1 MHWSEVKQQVF
12 RFDSS
17 IVVSAGA
24 GSGKTAALVELYLR
38 LLAGETSLPRPLA
51 VEEIVAITF
60 TDKAAAEM
68 KERVREALRKRLQQG
83 EPGADWGKLL
93 RTLPGANIST
103 FHAFCSR
110 ILRENPAEA
119 CVDPAFAVLDAYTS
133 AAELQ
138 AALEEVIKAEL
149 TAHSPQIR
157 ALLEQFPLS
166 ARGHGKGLRE
176 HLIDLHWQRTGSK
189 QDNAALLGT
198 AAAWE
203 ERASAMFREE
213 SRRLH
218 GLLPEV
224 ARILETKEAVFH
236 ARLRELPALF
246 HQAPLAPDSIDTPRL
261 LASMRGCIA
270 GNWGK
275 EKAVRDQLTDC
286 LDTLLPAW
294 HQILGAPLVAALLH
308 LLLRLEDAYGRR
320 KVRRGALDFEDLQL
334 KTRDLLLRDPQLR
347 EEYRQKLP
355 VVMVDEF
362 QDTNPLQKELVELLC
377 GGEQRMFIVGDP
389 KQSIYLFRGADVTVF
404 SQIQRELAAGGGQNL
419 YFQESFRSRPALIAF
434 VNQLFSDI
442 MIGGADFEV
451 KYGMGDLLAPQR
463 QDQDPTPCVELLRI
477 STGENADEQRRLEAT
492 AIAGKIHRLVAVP
505 DGVAVFDRQT
515 ASGKGGEA
523 APLFVPRP
531 PRFGD
536 IAILFR
542 RFSNLKIFER
552 ELRQAGIPYY
562 VVKGKGFYR
571 CQELLDLLNFL
582 KYLEFGG
589 DLTALAGVLRSPLCG
604 ISDETLYLLGRN
616 ELGLGGW
623 GDYFRAAAPPH
634 DPLLW
639 QRIAEPDQARMA
651 GLARLIARLKPLKD
665 RLNLTELL
673 EECLSATGFVA
684 TLLTTFQGEQK
695 VANLR
700 KFLEF
705 ARTFAERGGGAL
717 RDFVNQLTALVEAE
731 PTEAEASIAAEGEDV
746 VRLMTIHQ
754 SKGLEFPIVF
764 VPELGGGLPP
774 DHAAIKYDESLG
786 FGLKLQIPGGEATPT
801 LAFQQ
806 ISELRRNKEAA
817 EQKRL
822 FYVALTRARDY
833 LVLSGEGRGEWRAWV
848 DAFCNSPAAPLLKIS
863 DSASPLVPPLAAV
876 SSQGAVAARLAEPS
890 LSAWA
895 DAVQHALAYR
905 PPRPT
910 TMVFS
915 PTALED
921 YQRCPRKYYYKA
933 VMGLD
938 EGLFA
943 QLLGDRPQQRQGG
956 APGYSPLEQGNL
968 AHALLERLDFS
979 ADATLQRAACERLA
993 ALTVVGPPVKA
1004 VGEVID
1010 NVLALAAFPL
1020 RRELAGKRLLRE
1032 HPFILKICGSAS
1044 YYLKGTMDLVAVADE
1059 VVTVYDYKY
1068 LQQEQADL
1076 EGYRFQLSTYML
1088 ALAKGYPGRRIEG
1101 KLLFLKGGGAAAIT
1115 CDFASFEA
1123 LLLATMEAIRAREAE
1138 ADFGLLQGCDGSHC
1152 PFRQRCR

>member
-1 MHWSEVKQQVF
+1 MQWSEVKQQVF
-12 RFDSS
+12 GFDSS

-68 KERVREALRKRLQQG
+68 KERVREALKKRLQQV
-83 EPGADWGKLL
+83 EHGADWGKLL
-93 RTLPGANIST
+93 RTLPAANIST

-119 CVDPAFAVLDAYTS
+119 CVDPAFAVLDAFTS

-149 TAHSPQIR
+149 TARSPQIR

-166 ARGHGKGLRE
+166 GRGHGKGLRE
-176 HLIDLHWQRTGSK
+176 HLINLHWQRTGSK

-198 AAAWE
+198 SAAWE
-203 ERASAMFREE
+203 ERAHTLFREE
-213 SRRLH
+213 SRRLQ

-224 ARILETKEAVFH
+224 MRILGTKEAVFH
-236 ARLRELPALF
+236 QRLLELPPLLQ
-246 HQAPLAPDSIDTPRL
+246 HAPLDPDSRDTPRL
-261 LASMRGCIA
+261 LAAMRCCIA

-275 EKAVRDQLTDC
+275 EKPVRDQLTDC
-286 LDTLLPAW
+286 LDSLIPAW
-294 HQILGAPLVAALLH
+294 HQILSTPLVAALLH
-308 LLLRLEDAYGRR
+308 LLLQLEAAYGRR
-320 KVRRGALDFEDLQL
+320 KVQRGALDFEDLQL
-334 KTRDLLLRDPQLR
+334 KTRDLLLRDPELR
-347 EEYRQKLP
+347 EEYRQKFP

-377 GGEQRMFIVGDP
+377 GGEQRLFIVGDP

-404 SQIQRELAAGGGQNL
+404 SQIQRELAANGGENL

-434 VNQLFSDI
+434 VNQLFSDV
-442 MIGGADFEV
+442 MVGGAEFEV
-451 KYGMGDLLAPQR
+451 KYGTGDLLAPQR
-463 QDQDPTPCVELLRI
+463 QEQDPTPCVELIRI
-477 STGENADEQRRLEAT
+477 ATGEGADEQRRLEAA
-492 AIAGKIHRLVAVP
+492 AIAGKIRRLVSAP
-505 DGVAVFDRQT
+505 EGVAVFDRQT
-515 ASGKGGEA
+515 VSGNGGEA
-523 APLFVPRP
+523 TTVFVPRP

-552 ELRQAGIPYY
+552 ELRQAGIPFY

-604 ISDETLYLLGRN
+604 ISDETLYLLGQN
-616 ELGLGGW
+616 ELGLAGW
-623 GDYFRAAAPPH
+623 GDYFRAAVPPR
-634 DPLLW
+634 DPLTW
-639 QRIAEPDQARMA
+639 QRIAGPDQTRLA
-651 GLARLIARLKPLKD
+651 GLASLIARLKPLKD
-665 RLNLTELL
+665 RLSLAELL
-673 EECLSATGFVA
+673 EECLSATGFAA

-705 ARTFAERGGGAL
+705 ARSFAERGGAL

-786 FGLKLQIPGGEATPT
+786 LGLRLQIPGGEATPT

-806 ISELRRNKEAA
+806 IAELRRNKEAA

-848 DAFCNSPAAPLLKIS
+848 DAFSTTPAAPLLKIS
-863 DSASPLVPPLAAV
+863 GFAAPPLAAV
-876 SSQGAVAARLAEPS
+876 PSQEAVAVRPTE
-890 LSAWA
+890 LSSDAWT
-895 DAVQHALAYR
+895 DAVQRSLDYR

-943 QLLGDRPQQRQGG
+943 QLLGDRPQQWQGST
-956 APGYSPLEQGNL
+956 PGFSPLEQGNL
-968 AHALLERLDFS
+968 AHAMLERLDFG
-979 ADATLQRAACERLA
+979 ADASLQRAACERQA
-993 ALTVVGPPVKA
+993 ALTVVGPPMKE

-1010 NVLALAAFPL
+1010 NVLALAAATL
-1020 RRELAGKRLLRE
+1020 RQELAGKQLLRE
-1032 HPFILKICGSAS
+1032 HPFFLKICGSAS

-1068 LQQEQADL
+1068 LQQDQADL

-1088 ALAKGYPGRRIEG
+1088 ALAKGYPGRRVEG
-1101 KLLFLKGGGAAAIT
+1101 KLLFLKGGGAAAIV
-1115 CDFASFEA
+1115 CELASFEA

-1138 ADFGLLQGCDGSHC
+1138 TDFGLLQGCDGSHC

>member
-38 LLAGETSLPRPLA
+38 LLAGETSLPQPLA

-68 KERVREALRKRLQQG
+68 KERVREALRKRVQQG

-93 RTLPGANIST
+93 RTLPAANIST

-119 CVDPAFAVLDAYTS
+119 CVDPAFAVLDAFTS

-166 ARGHGKGLRE
+166 GRGHGKGLRE

-189 QDNAALLGT
+189 QDNAALLAT

-203 ERASAMFREE
+203 ERARALFTEE
-213 SRRLH
+213 SRRLQ
-218 GLLPEV
+218 GMLPEV
-224 ARILETKEAVFH
+224 MRILGTKEAVFH
-236 ARLRELPALF
+236 KRLLELPALLQ
-246 HQAPLAPDSIDTPRL
+246 QALLDPDSRGTPRL
-261 LASMRGCIA
+261 LAAMRCCIA

-275 EKAVRDQLTDC
+275 EKPVRDQLTDC
-286 LDTLLPAW
+286 LDNLIHAW
-294 HQILGAPLVAALLH
+294 HQILSAPLVAALLH
-308 LLLRLEDAYGRR
+308 LLLQLEAAYGRR

-334 KTRDLLLRDPQLR
+334 KTRDLLLRDPELR
-347 EEYRQKLP
+347 EEYRQKFA

-377 GGEQRMFIVGDP
+377 GPEQRLFIVGDP

-404 SQIQRELAAGGGQNL
+404 SQIQRALAAGGGQNL

-451 KYGMGDLLAPQR
+451 KYGTGDLLAPQR
-463 QDQDPTPCVELLRI
+463 QEQDPTPCVEIIRI
-477 STGENADEQRRLEAT
+477 GTGEGADEQRRLEAA
-492 AIAGKIHRLVAVP
+492 AIAGKIRSLVAVP

-515 ASGKGGEA
+515 IT
-523 APLFVPRP
+523 PRP

-552 ELRQAGIPYY
+552 ELRQACIPYY

-604 ISDETLYLLGRN
+604 ISDETLYLLGQN
-616 ELGLGGW
+616 ELGLAGW
-623 GDYFRAAAPPH
+623 GDYFRAATPPN
-634 DPLLW
+634 DPLSW
-639 QRIAEPDQARMA
+639 QRIAEPDQARLA
-651 GLARLIARLKPLKD
+651 GLAHLIARLKPLKD
-665 RLNLTELL
+665 RLSLAELL
-673 EECLSATGFVA
+673 EECLCATGFA
-684 TLLTTFQGEQK
+684 AALLTTFQGEQK

-705 ARTFAERGGGAL
+705 ARSFAERGGGSL
-717 RDFVNQLTALVEAE
+717 RDFVNQLTALVVAE
-731 PTEAEASIAAEGEDV
+731 PTEAEASIAAEGENV

-786 FGLKLQIPGGEATPT
+786 LGLKLQVPGGEATPT
-801 LAFQQ
+801 LAFLQ
-806 ISELRRNKEAA
+806 IAELRRSKEAA

-833 LVLSGEGRGEWRAWV
+833 LVLSGEGRGEWRTWV
-848 DAFCNSPAAPLLKIS
+848 DAFCSSPAAPLLKIS
-863 DSASPLVPPLAAV
+863 DFTAPPVPPLAPV
-876 SSQGAVAARLAEPS
+876 SSQGAVAVRPTEPS
-890 LSAWA
+890 SSALG
-895 DAVQHALAYR
+895 DALQRALGYR
-905 PPRPT
+905 PQRPT

-943 QLLGDRPQQRQGG
+943 QLLGDWPQQRQGST
-956 APGYSPLEQGNL
+956 PGFSPLEQGNL
-968 AHALLERLDFS
+968 AHALLERLDFG
-979 ADATLQRAACERLA
+979 ADPALQRADCERQA
-993 ALTVVGPPVKA
+993 ALTVVGPPVKE

-1010 NVLALAAFPL
+1010 NVLALAAAPL
-1020 RRELAGKRLLRE
+1020 RQELASKLLLRE
-1032 HPFILKICGSAS
+1032 HPFILKIYGSAS

-1101 KLLFLKGGGAAAIT
+1101 KLLFLKGGGAATIA
-1115 CDFASFEA
+1115 CELASFEA
-1123 LLLATMEAIRAREAE
+1123 LLLATMEEIRAREAE
-1138 ADFGLLQGCDGSHC
+1138 AEFGLLQGCDGNHC